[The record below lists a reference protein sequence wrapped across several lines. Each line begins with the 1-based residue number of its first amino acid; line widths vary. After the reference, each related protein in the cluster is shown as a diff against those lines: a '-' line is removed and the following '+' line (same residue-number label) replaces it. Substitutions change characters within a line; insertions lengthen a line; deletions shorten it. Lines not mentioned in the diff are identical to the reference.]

1 MPSRFHIL
9 IVEDEPLVAE
19 CLQEMLVSEY
29 HVSSANTVREAL
41 AFLRTSH
48 VHVALVDSVLPDGH
62 GDEIAAY
69 AEAYGTAVIEMS
81 GYPQVMAD
89 LERSDRPHLLKPFAT
104 DVLFSTIGKA
114 LQLPKKGRTELS
126 WWLAEQDR

>member
-1 MPSRFHIL
+1 MASRFHVL
-9 IVEDEPLVAE
+9 IVEDEPLIVE
-19 CLQEMLVSEY
+19 ILQEMLMSDY
-29 HVSSANTVREAL
+29 HVTTVHTVREAL

-48 VHVALVDSVLPDGH
+48 VHVAIVDRVLPDGH
-62 GDEIAAY
+62 GDEITTY

-89 LERSDRPHLLKPFAT
+89 LERSDRPHLFKPFTT
-104 DVLFSTIGKA
+104 DVLFSTIEKA

-126 WWLAEQDR
+126 WWLTEQER